1 MKHLTTLVEVSHG
14 HSVARFHLETVQSD
28 FQDAGRRGS
37 GDGTNSNMSRSGSDL
52 SGAFCYMRDPGVSL
66 SIPGH
71 HLQDEGTQN
80 CT

>member
-1 MKHLTTLVEVSHG
+1 MKHLTTLVGVSHG
-14 HSVARFHLETVQSD
+14 HSVAYFHLETVRSD
-28 FQDAGRRGS
+28 FQDGLQEGEALAMAQ
-37 GDGTNSNMSRSGSDL
+37 TRSGSDL